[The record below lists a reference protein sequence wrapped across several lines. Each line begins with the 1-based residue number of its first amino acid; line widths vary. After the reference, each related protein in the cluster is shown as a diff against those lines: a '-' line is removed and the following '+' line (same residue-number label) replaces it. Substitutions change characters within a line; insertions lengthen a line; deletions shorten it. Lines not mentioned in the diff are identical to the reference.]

1 MGIFGKAI
9 EIALCRFKIPYSPT
23 SFRGQ
28 SPALLSASLDIGQSK
43 SYLEDMCLWQW
54 LFISTAV
61 ITAVFLPAF
70 LLPLVLTYIL
80 IIGQEFLS
88 IVPVAAP
95 KYTGTQNYIALKP
108 RSPPAL

>member
-1 MGIFGKAI
+1 VESVKSVAFCVFFSSGIDFPQGEPYLDDMTI
-9 EIALCRFKIPYSPT
+9 ERW
-23 SFRGQ
+23 
-28 SPALLSASLDIGQSK
+28 LLISAAFL
-43 SYLEDMCLWQW
+43 
-54 LFISTAV
+54 
-61 ITAVFLPAF
+61 TAVFLPAL

-80 IIGQEFLS
+80 IIDREFLS